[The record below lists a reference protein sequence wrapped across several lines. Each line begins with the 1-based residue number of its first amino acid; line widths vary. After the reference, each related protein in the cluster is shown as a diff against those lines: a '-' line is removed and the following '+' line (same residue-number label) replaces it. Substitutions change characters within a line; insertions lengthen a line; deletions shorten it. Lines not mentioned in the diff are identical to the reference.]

1 MNREM
6 NTAEQ
11 AITSPIF
18 VLLSTASSGRMQPT
32 YMKICASDLK
42 QTLSLAM
49 PAGLVIYWLRFV
61 S

>member
-6 NTAEQ
+6 NTAEH
-11 AITSPIF
+11 AITKPVTTF
-18 VLLSTASSGRMQPT
+18 LSTFASGKTHPT
-32 YMKICASDLK
+32 YMKICASDKK

-49 PAGLVIYWLRFV
+49 PTGLVIYWARFV